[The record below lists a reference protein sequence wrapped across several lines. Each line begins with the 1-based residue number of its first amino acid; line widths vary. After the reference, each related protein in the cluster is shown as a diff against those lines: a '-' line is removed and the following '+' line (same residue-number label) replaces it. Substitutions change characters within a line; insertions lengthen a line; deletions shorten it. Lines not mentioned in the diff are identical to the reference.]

1 MQERASPPR
10 AATDLDDEPSLT
22 PENSAFV
29 AFAGRL
35 GHDLNN
41 LLSTIIGSL
50 GLLREDV
57 SGNGDE
63 QIRQL
68 MDDALSAS
76 RECADLVDRLMA
88 AAGKQMLHPQRVAA
102 NEVIERLIP
111 LLKQTLPEN
120 IQLQVSLDPDLPPIQ
135 ADPDRLE
142 AAIIAAGGELIITAD
157 HGNCEVMWDETADS
171 AHTAHTTNQVPCIWV
186 SANSANNRLADGGLA
201 DLAPTLLALLSL
213 EPSSSMTGTSLLR
226 YE

>member
-1 MQERASPPR
+1 MAASPQV
-10 AATDLDDEPSLT
+10 ATYDLAPHM
-22 PENSAFV
+22 SAEQV
-29 AFAGRL
+29 LEDALQAINTRS
-35 GHDLNN
+35 HDL
-41 LLSTIIGSL
+41 IILNFANPDMVGHT
-50 GLLREDV
+50 
-57 SGNGDE
+57 GD
-63 QIRQL
+63 IN
-68 MDDALSAS
+68 
-76 RECADLVDRLMA
+76 A
-88 AAGKQMLHPQRVAA
+88 A
-102 NEVIERLIP
+102 
-111 LLKQTLPEN
+111 
-120 IQLQVSLDPDLPPIQ
+120 IQ
-135 ADPDRLE
+135 AVETVDTAIGRLE